1 VIIAESVPLELLA
14 GGGVTGMLI
23 AIMYAF
29 LKRTKEADDRVSQTS
44 QDAVNA
50 ALEREKRAWEERD
63 RVADERDQAR
73 VERDTARLETEKLW
87 AMYREERQQWLDGR
101 L

>member
-1 VIIAESVPLELLA
+1 MILAESVPLELLA

-44 QDAVNA
+44 QDAINA
-50 ALEREKRAWEERD
+50 ALEREKRAWAERD
-63 RVADERDQAR
+63 RVADERDIARSEAERLR
-73 VERDTARLETEKLW
+73 VELAHWRD
-87 AMYREERQQWLDGR
+87 GGGP
-101 L
+101 

>member
-14 GGGVTGMLI
+14 GGGVTGMLV

-29 LKRTKEADDRVSQTS
+29 LKRTKEADHLVSQTS

-50 ALEREKRAWEERD
+50 ALEREKRAWMERD
-63 RVADERDQAR
+63 RVADELAAVRAETTRLRAELAR
-73 VERDTARLETEKLW
+73 RHDEP
-87 AMYREERQQWLDGR
+87 
-101 L
+101 